1 MTLAYITHPS
11 SLKHD
16 MGAHHP
22 ECPAR
27 LAAIHDRLLAD
38 GLLDLMDAQDAPAA
52 TRQQLLAAH
61 TAAHVELIEATAPR
75 SGLARIDADTAMNP
89 ATLQAAQHA
98 AGAVVAAVDHAMR
111 APGNRAF
118 AAVRP
123 PGHHAER
130 NRAMGFCFF
139 NNIAVG
145 AAHAI
150 ATYGLQ
156 RVAVIDFDVHHG
168 NGTENILADH
178 PNILMCSTFE
188 RDLYPFCGEEPL
200 GANMINV
207 PLMARSDG
215 KALREAVTNHWL
227 PALHAFKPELVMI
240 SAGFDAHRADDLG
253 RLAWTENDYR
263 WVTHVL
269 SAISHEYAQGRI
281 VSSLEGGYDLHALAA
296 SVAQHVRVLLDI
308 DPAPADLPLM

>member
-1 MTLAYITHPS
+1 
-11 SLKHD
+11 
-16 MGAHHP
+16 
-22 ECPAR
+22 
-27 LAAIHDRLLAD
+27 
-38 GLLDLMDAQDAPAA
+38 MDAQQAPTA
-52 TRQQLLAAH
+52 TRDQLLAAH
-61 TAAHVELIEATAPR
+61 TADHVALVENTAPAT
-75 SGLARIDADTAMNP
+75 GHARIDADTLMNP
-89 ATLQAAQHA
+89 STLTAALHA

-150 ATYGLQ
+150 STHGIE
-156 RVAVIDFDVHHG
+156 RVAIIDFDVHHG
-168 NGTENILADH
+168 NGTENIFADH
-178 PNILMCSTFE
+178 PNVLMCSTFE

-200 GANMINV
+200 GANMVNV
-207 PLMARSDG
+207 PLPARSDG
-215 KALREAVTNHWL
+215 KALRAAVNETWL
-227 PALHAFKPELVMI
+227 PALDSFAPQLVMI

-253 RLAWTENDYR
+253 RLAWTESDYR
-263 WVTHVL
+263 WVSQVL
-269 SAISHEYAQGRI
+269 VQIAKKHAHGRI

-308 DPAPADLPLM
+308 EPLVPDLPVM

>member
-11 SLKHD
+11 SLKHS
-16 MGAHHP
+16 MGEHHP
-22 ECPAR
+22 ECPER
-27 LAAIHDRLLAD
+27 LAAIHDRLLSD

-52 TRQQLLAAH
+52 TREQLLAAH
-61 TAAHVELIEATAPR
+61 AAEHVDLVERTAPA
-75 SGLARIDADTAMNP
+75 SGMARIDADTAMNP
-89 ATLQAAQHA
+89 ATLHAARHA
-98 AGAVVAAVDHAMR
+98 AGAVVAAVDHVMQ
-111 APGNRAF
+111 APGFRAF

-123 PGHHAER
+123 PGHHAQR

-150 ATYGLQ
+150 ATYGLE
-156 RVAVIDFDVHHG
+156 RVAIIDFDVHHG
-168 NGTENILADH
+168 NGTEDIFADH
-178 PNILMCSTFE
+178 PNVLMCSTFE

-207 PLMARSDG
+207 PLAARSDG
-215 KALREAVTNHWL
+215 KALREAVVQHWL
-227 PALHAFKPELVMI
+227 PALDAYKPQLVMI

-269 SAISHEYAQGRI
+269 AQVAAKHSQGRV

-296 SVAQHVRVLLDI
+296 SVAQHIRVLLQI
-308 DPAPADLPLM
+308 DPPPPDLPSL

>member
-11 SLKHD
+11 SAQHN
-16 MGAHHP
+16 MGPYHP
-22 ECPAR
+22 ECPER
-27 LAAIHDRLLAD
+27 LAAINDRLLAD
-38 GLLDLMDAQDAPAA
+38 GLLDMMDAQTAPPA
-52 TRQQLLAAH
+52 THSQLLAVHSAEH
-61 TAAHVELIEATAPR
+61 LALVEQKAP
-75 SGLARIDADTAMNP
+75 SEGIARIDADTAMNP
-89 ATLQAAQHA
+89 ATLPAALHA
-98 AGAVVAAVDHAMR
+98 AGAVVAAVDHA
-111 APGNRAF
+111 AAKPGNRAF

-139 NNIAVG
+139 NNVAVG

-150 ATYGLQ
+150 AHHGLS
-156 RVAVIDFDVHHG
+156 RVAIIDFDVHHG
-168 NGTENILADH
+168 NGTEDIFADH
-178 PNILMCSTFE
+178 PNVLMCSTFE

-215 KALREAVTNHWL
+215 KALRQAVTEHWL
-227 PALHAFKPELVMI
+227 PALHAFQPELVMI

-263 WVTHVL
+263 WLSHVL
-269 SAISHEYAQGRI
+269 CKVADKYAQGRI

-296 SVAQHVRVLLDI
+296 SVAQHIRVLLDI
-308 DPAPADLPLM
+308 DPAPPDVPVL

>member
-11 SLKHD
+11 FLKHS
-16 MGAHHP
+16 MGEHHP
-22 ECPAR
+22 ECPER
-27 LAAIHDRLLAD
+27 LAAIQDRLLSD

-52 TRQQLLAAH
+52 TREQLLAVH
-61 TAAHVELIEATAPR
+61 TAAHVDLVERTAPV
-75 SGLARIDADTAMNP
+75 SGMARIDADTAMNP
-89 ATLQAAQHA
+89 ATLPAAQHA

-111 APGNRAF
+111 SPGFRAF

-145 AAHAI
+145 AAHAM
-150 ATYGLQ
+150 AAYGLE
-156 RVAVIDFDVHHG
+156 RVAIIDFDVHHG
-168 NGTENILADH
+168 NGTEDIFADH
-178 PNILMCSTFE
+178 PNVLMCSTFE

-215 KALREAVTNHWL
+215 RALREAVAQHWL
-227 PALHAFKPELVMI
+227 PVLDAYKPQLIMI

-269 SAISHEYAQGRI
+269 AQVADKHAQGRM

-296 SVAQHVRVLLDI
+296 SVAQHVRVLLQI
-308 DPAPADLPLM
+308 DPPPPDLPSL